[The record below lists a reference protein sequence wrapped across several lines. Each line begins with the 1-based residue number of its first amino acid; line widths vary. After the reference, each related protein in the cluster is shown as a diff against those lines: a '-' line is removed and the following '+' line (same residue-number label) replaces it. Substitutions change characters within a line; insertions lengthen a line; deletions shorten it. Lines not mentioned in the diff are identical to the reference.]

1 MTFRILL
8 RTLSMKKIEL
18 YSHQKLAIEKL
29 KTGSILVGGVG
40 SGKSLTA
47 LAYYFVK
54 VCHGEFL
61 EKYSKPKD
69 PKDLYIITTARK
81 RDTHEWENELI
92 PFMLSTDID
101 ISICGIKVII
111 DSWNN
116 IEKYSSVKNS
126 FFIFDEQRVVGYGAW
141 TKNFLKITKSNDW
154 ILLSATPGD
163 TWMDY
168 VPVFVANGYF
178 KNKTDFCRKH
188 VIYKPFMN
196 YPVID
201 RYVNIYILEKMRSKI
216 LVEMKFDRETVRHII
231 DICPNYD
238 KELFNETLK
247 NRWNYWNKEPIKNS
261 SEFISCLRKSVN
273 ISEDRITKTLELIK
287 KQHGSLIFYNFDYE
301 LELLREMCNRNKIT
315 YSEWNGHKHQPIP
328 DNRNKCWCY
337 LVQYSAG
344 AEGWNCT
351 ITDTII
357 FYSLNHSYKI
367 TEQAMGRID
376 RMNTPFKDL
385 YFYRMISK
393 SWIDRTIAKCIE
405 QKKDFNER
413 RFNDELETIQ

>member
-1 MTFRILL
+1 
-8 RTLSMKKIEL
+8 MKKIDL
-18 YSHQKLAIEKL
+18 YPHQKLAIEKL

-40 SGKSLTA
+40 SGKSLTSV
-47 LAYYFVK
+47 AYYYIK
-54 VCHGEFL
+54 VCHGEFI
-61 EKYSKPKD
+61 ERYSKPKD

-81 RDTHEWENELI
+81 RDTHEWESEIL
-92 PFMLSTDID
+92 PFGLSID
-101 ISICGIKVII
+101 KDVSICGIKVVI

-116 IEKYSSVKNS
+116 IEKYSSIKNA
-126 FFIFDEQRVVGYGAW
+126 FFIFDEQRVVGYGTW

-188 VIYKPFMN
+188 VVYKPFMN

-201 RYVNIYILEKMRSKI
+201 RYVNVYLLEKFRKNI
-216 LVEMKFDRETVRHII
+216 LVEMKFNKETIRHII
-231 DICPNYD
+231 DIRPEFD
-238 KELFNETLK
+238 KELFKDILK
-247 NRWNYWNKEPIKNS
+247 NRWNYWNDEPIKNS
-261 SEFISCLRKSVN
+261 SEFMACLRKAVN
-273 ISEDRITKTLELIK
+273 MSEDRIK
-287 KQHGSLIFYNFDYE
+287 KVSDLVKEKHSALIFYNFDYE
-301 LELLREMCNRNKIT
+301 LTMLRSMCKENKFIF
-315 YSEWNGHKHQPIP
+315 SEWNGHKHQPLP
-328 DNRNKCWCY
+328 KDKSKDWCY

-344 AEGWNCT
+344 AEGWNC
-351 ITDTII
+351 IETDTMI

-376 RMNTPFKDL
+376 RMNTPFTDL
-385 YFYRMISK
+385 YFYRMVSK
-393 SWIDRTIAKCIE
+393 SWIDSAILKCIE

-413 RFNDELETIQ
+413 RFNEELETIQ